1 MTDRSEVEI
10 LLRGLYAARVRGD
23 LGRVLETFTQ
33 GAIFKIAGSSST
45 SPISLIAVGID
56 EFRPWLAL
64 MIKTFKLTDQL
75 TLSMLIEGQDA
86 AVHWRAR
93 IHSRITGATTVTE
106 FVDLVHIENRR
117 INSYTEFFVPC

>member
-23 LGRVLETFTQ
+23 LGRVLETFAP

-64 MIKTFKLTDQL
+64 MIKTFKLTDHL
-75 TLSMLIEGQDA
+75 TVSMLIEGQDA

-93 IHSRITGATTVTE
+93 IHSRITGATTLTE
-106 FVDLVHIENRR
+106 FVDLVHIENRC
-117 INSYTEFFVPC
+117 INSYTEFFVPR